1 MVETYNVYI
10 HVFFHVADLTC
21 LLFSI
26 THFDTTDTDP
36 QVLSN
41 DYRFGDGD
49 LGPRGMALFFKT
61 FRHCGVSDSLGIP
74 IFPLSRNELK
84 VQAKYEDDE
93 ITMSDEESQNSG
105 GEHAAKHD
113 NFQRV
118 DLNRLRRSLALKS
131 PRDLLG
137 PSESDTMRT
146 SNMSRA
152 DVSKSVRM
160 SLRMSP
166 QKPMHRTRSD
176 GGEVERCLE
185 RAKNNFEFTH
195 RNFHR
200 GQSGELHE
208 RHKKEGKAPKFDQAS
223 RHASII
229 VRTVSAPMMPTNET
243 IKNLG
248 KVHYQMAVLHGT
260 ERFPDVVPEPDGD
273 DPENRASHDAFS
285 VLFHL
290 SHAAS
295 LQNAPAC
302 LAIARVHAGFETKVS
317 GLLESIVSTDIEA
330 AKHLLRRAMTSPQRP
345 TKPKAAAGCLLYQ
358 FLHDEASLETD
369 GSSSATIMMQ
379 VIEDTLELMEQA
391 EKEANDV
398 KEHESRLGRRSS
410 GFHKGDQVE
419 ANYAMEGTYYSA
431 IVVEVSEDEMITVK
445 WGDDG
450 SEESFSKEH
459 VRPLIPPT
467 ATQTSVGGPLSD
479 EEVFGSDNSDD
490 KFLLSVYVLK
500 AELAELKEKAGD
512 FAKAS
517 RLYEEA
523 ADGAMSDGQMK
534 NATKWSLKAADLQE

>member
-1 MVETYNVYI
+1 
-10 HVFFHVADLTC
+10 
-21 LLFSI
+21 
-26 THFDTTDTDP
+26 
-36 QVLSN
+36 
-41 DYRFGDGD
+41 
-49 LGPRGMALFFKT
+49 MALFFKT

-84 VQAKYEDDE
+84 VQAKYEEDE
-93 ITMSDEESQNSG
+93 ITMSDDDESHNSG
-105 GEHAAKHD
+105 GEQHAAKLD
-113 NFQRV
+113 NFQRM

-137 PSESDTMRT
+137 PSESITMRT

-166 QKPMHRTRSD
+166 LKPMHRTRSD
-176 GGEVERCLE
+176 VGEVERCLE

-200 GQSGELHE
+200 GQSGELRE
-208 RHKKEGKAPKFDQAS
+208 RHYKGGKGPKMTQSS

-248 KVHYQMAVLHGT
+248 KVHYQMAVLHGS
-260 ERFPDVVPEPDGD
+260 ERFPDVVPEADGD

-302 LAIARVHAGFETKVS
+302 LAIARVHAGLETKVS
-317 GLLESIVSTDIEA
+317 GLLESIVTTDFEA
-330 AKHLLRRAMTSPQRP
+330 AKHLLRRAMTSPQQP

-358 FLHDEASLETD
+358 FLHDEASLETN
-369 GSSSATIMMQ
+369 GSSSATVMMQ

-398 KEHESRLGRRSS
+398 KDHESRLGR
-410 GFHKGDQVE
+410 GTGLHKGDGVE

-431 IVVEVSEDEMITVK
+431 IIVEVSEDEMITVK
-445 WGDDG
+445 WDDDG
-450 SEESFSKEH
+450 SEETFSKEH

-467 ATQTSVGGPLSD
+467 ATQTTVGGPLSD
-479 EEVFGSDNSDD
+479 EEAFGSENGDD
-490 KFLLSVYVLK
+490 RFMLSVYVLK

-512 FAKAS
+512 FATAS

-523 ADGAMSDGQMK
+523 ADGAMNDGQMK
-534 NATKWSLKAADLQE
+534 NATKWSLKAAELQE